1 MEDIVM
7 LIRYGFD
14 LEIRLW
20 QPTTLITAMDVH
32 ESQREAIV
40 WENEFE
46 TSPSVRVQTLFDQ
59 DGNKLRRLTADPGI
73 LGMKLT
79 GVVRNSGALD
89 ASDPHAELIPVED
102 LPLDALPYLRA
113 SRYCE
118 TELLSTFA
126 WAAFGSLEGG
136 YAKVQAVC
144 DYAHRRLRFSYP
156 EACPTRTAAHAME
169 EQVGVCRDF
178 THLAVTLCRCLN
190 IPARYCN
197 GYLGDIGVPPD
208 PAPMDFNAWFEAY
221 VGGRWYTFDP
231 RHNKRRIGRILIARG
246 RDAAD
251 VPMITSFG
259 PHKLTKFEVITQ
271 EIPQDT
277 ALAA

>member
-1 MEDIVM
+1 M

-14 LEIRLW
+14 LEIMLW

-32 ESQREAIV
+32 ESQRQAIV

-89 ASDPHAELIPVED
+89 ASDPHAELVPVETCRCTRCPIFGQ
-102 LPLDALPYLRA
+102 PLLRDRAAIQFCLGCFRLARRGLLEGSGRLRLRA
-113 SRYCE
+113 SPPA
-118 TELLSTFA
+118 LQLS
-126 WAAFGSLEGG
+126 GG
-136 YAKVQAVC
+136 V
-144 DYAHRRLRFSYP
+144 
-156 EACPTRTAAHAME
+156 PTRTAAHAME

-221 VGGRWYTFDP
+221 IGGRWYTFDP